1 MAGLLRS
8 GMMVVL
14 AGAVLSISAC
24 GGASPTPSP
33 SATLR
38 SGVHGLSLVE
48 VLAPTPAPQPYATI
62 AVHEGDLEGA
72 VVAKTKADSTG
83 AFTVDLTPGTYTLVQ
98 VFGGAVP
105 KTVTVVPG
113 RYTTVKLTIQG
124 K

>member
-48 VLAPTPAPQPYATI
+48 VLAPTPAPQPYATTFSNGSFI
-62 AVHEGDLEGA
+62 GFSSRLAGLG
-72 VVAKTKADSTG
+72 
-83 AFTVDLTPGTYTLVQ
+83 
-98 VFGGAVP
+98 
-105 KTVTVVPG
+105 VTC
-113 RYTTVKLTIQG
+113 
-124 K
+124 